1 MEQLKKEKNN
11 LKNEIQDLNS
21 DLNSEKNKNVTLNNK
36 LDNISSENNEN
47 IKRVLEQVKNE
58 QIKNQNLGSKI
69 SELEKM

>member
-1 MEQLKKEKNN
+1 
-11 LKNEIQDLNS
+11 
-21 DLNSEKNKNVTLNNK
+21 

-69 SELEKM
+69 SELEKKEKQQIMYNKELEKSIKKKRTRNTKFIN